1 MIRPIVTFSLL
12 LLVAS
17 TTFAGDGQPPGPS
30 QASTRIVKFA
40 GGQAAI
46 DSESGVDHVVVTDAR
61 GEVISESSCDVETG
75 TFDDYFAL
83 FTKLKAALAQGD
95 RKSVVKLVSYPFQ
108 VNAEKPL
115 VVRNEASLLKRYD
128 RIFTPSLL
136 ETIRKAE
143 AAAVFCRDGAGMLGD
158 GVIWATGSSGSVSAT
173 VLNQ

>member
-1 MIRPIVTFSLL
+1 MRPIATLSLL

-17 TTFAGDGQPPGPS
+17 TTFAGEGQPPGSS
-30 QASTRIVKFA
+30 QASTRIVKFT
-40 GGQAAI
+40 GGSTAI
-46 DSESGVDHVVVTDAR
+46 DSEDRVDHVVVKGTR

-83 FTKLKAALAQGD
+83 FTKLKAALARGD

-115 VVRNEASLLKRYD
+115 VVRNEASLLKKYD
-128 RIFTPSLL
+128 RVFTPSVL
-136 ETIRKAE
+136 ETIRKSE